1 MILAMSRAQ
10 LLPGL
15 GKNATR
21 VIGHP
26 PTAKNFTVC
35 RSLLAT
41 LTRLAIGFVIMAVI
55 VIGLTNPEP
64 CANCLP
70 W

>member
-1 MILAMSRAQ
+1 MSRTH

-15 GKNATR
+15 GKNSTGA
-21 VIGHP
+21 IGHP
-26 PTAKNFTVC
+26 PIAINFTVC
-35 RSLLAT
+35 SSLLAT
-41 LTRLAIGFVIMAVI
+41 LTRLAIGLVIMAVI